1 MYILYDRKGDSMK
14 IIQCF
19 RKLRIS
25 AVYAFCMFSLFL
37 FVYDH
42 YYYDITDTKYY
53 FFSSTTC
60 LAAGILTAWLTLIVF
75 QSKEDASVIEKK
87 VRTCMYA
94 VFAER
99 HLCNDRLFTA
109 SRWHKKMKLDIV
121 DAVIPELEEW

>member
-37 FVYDH
+37 LVYDH

-53 FFSSTTC
+53 FFSLTTC
-60 LAAGILTAWLTLIVF
+60 LAAAILTACLTLIVF
-75 QSKEDASVIEKK
+75 QSKEDASMIEKK

-94 VFAER
+94 CGIHRETSLQR
-99 HLCNDRLFTA
+99 
-109 SRWHKKMKLDIV
+109 S
-121 DAVIPELEEW
+121 VIYGFPMTQKDEIGYRRCSNS